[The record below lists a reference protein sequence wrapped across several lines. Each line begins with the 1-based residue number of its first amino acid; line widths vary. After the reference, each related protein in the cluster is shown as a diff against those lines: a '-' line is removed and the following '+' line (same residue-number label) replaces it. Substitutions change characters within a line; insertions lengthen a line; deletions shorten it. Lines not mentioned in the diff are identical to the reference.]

1 MLKTSALV
9 LIAALAM
16 VAWVLAPGLS
26 QSSATLHSQSKPLAP
41 APAGAAEPAAQT
53 PPMRI
58 IVPAGFD
65 APAGEFIGTGDHSA
79 GEWVK

>member
-9 LIAALAM
+9 LLAAA
-16 VAWVLAPGLS
+16 VAAGVF
-26 QSSATLHSQSKPLAP
+26 QSSATVRPASQP
-41 APAGAAEPAAQT
+41 APAAAVAQEPAAAY

-58 IVPAGFD
+58 IIPAGFD

-79 GEWVK
+79 GVWVK

>member
-1 MLKTSALV
+1 MNSKSVLV
-9 LIAALAM
+9 WLVAVAAGLALALG
-16 VAWVLAPGLS
+16 VY
-26 QSSATLHSQSKPLAP
+26 QSSVNLRSHNSQRAPVAAASPDPATV
-41 APAGAAEPAAQT
+41 T

>member
-1 MLKTSALV
+1 VLKTSALV
-9 LIAALAM
+9 LLAALAVGM
-16 VAWVLAPGLS
+16 ALPHGS
-26 QSSATLHSQSKPLAP
+26 FQSSATVRSHSGQP
-41 APAGAAEPAAQT
+41 APVAAVAAEPAVQT

-65 APAGEFIGTGDHSA
+65 APSGEFVGTGDHSA